1 MAHKSTKRGSIMSN
15 NLSKTKQYAILW
27 LNSQNISINDISK
40 ELKINSNDIVATID
54 QYVPK
59 ANDSNNVSQPITS
72 HNLMITHTAGKKSN
86 TVAIMTK
93 EASELNDHKNKNQS
107 QPVPNKNLNR
117 DIFRPKNS

>member
-1 MAHKSTKRGSIMSN
+1 MSN

-40 ELKINSNDIVATID
+40 ELKINSNDITSTID

-59 ANDSNNVSQPITS
+59 VNDSSNMSQPITS
-72 HNLMITHTAGKKSN
+72 HNLMITHTAGKKNN

-93 EASELNDHKNKNQS
+93 EASELNDHNNKNQS
-107 QPVPNKNLNR
+107 QPATNKNINR